1 MIQRRSNVGS
11 GFRKN
16 WSIGLVLP
24 PGLSIIFFR
33 LTFVN
38 LGYTAIFFHRL
49 LKRLRVRNTFL
60 NSHFQLLHFECFDAH
75 I

>member
-11 GFRKN
+11 LLRNN

-38 LGYTAIFFHRL
+38 LGYTAVFFHRR
-49 LKRLRVRNTFL
+49 LKIN
-60 NSHFQLLHFECFDAH
+60 
-75 I
+75 